1 MWVIARHGNTIRIG
15 STGPSRRPRLAAG
28 DYATTAV
35 GDDVAATRLG
45 HARGVRDPDDTA
57 QPHSAS
63 GRRGSAGGA
72 RARHRSGR
80 ADGAAGRDAREHQD
94 ERQPRVCGSRAAARA
109 NRAREQR
116 RHLHAG
122 EEQEPDGVGAGRP
135 RPACFP
141 AAAGVRMLDASAS
154 AGGGAPGCRRR
165 QDRRAGQRHDV
176 GLVDAGG
183 VELDPPIRARPR
195 RGSLWWPASAGC
207 ARTPTRATQS
217 LQRRGHAVAMT
228 GDGVNDAPALRLADI
243 GVAVAGASEPVPGFG
258 GRLSPSGRP
267 GGVEARARG
276 VNDHAARR
284 TDAGSGRAVAR
295 VHPIRVMRGRSRSVT
310 VELTRTQS
318 PRPRPRPRKPSTT
331 RPRSE
336 SPSRT
341 STAPAPRSSRP
352 ASQKPTPGWAAE
364 PPSASSFAAAE
375 IKLKEVRMR
384 GTGRAIFAATLL
396 LIVGTLN
403 IIYGIG
409 ALDDANIFVNDKRYI
424 FTNLNT
430 MGWVLIVLGVIQL
443 TGGFSLFGR
452 QHLRPG
458 HRDRRGQPRCDR
470 GRAVDRRCL
479 PVVVAGHLRPVRV
492 HRARHLHLWRRREGA
507 GNVN

>member
-207 ARTPTRATQS
+207 ARTPTRAT
-217 LQRRGHAVAMT
+217 REP
-228 GDGVNDAPALRLADI
+228 PA
-243 GVAVAGASEPVPGFG
+243 
-258 GRLSPSGRP
+258 
-267 GGVEARARG
+267 
-276 VNDHAARR
+276 
-284 TDAGSGRAVAR
+284 
-295 VHPIRVMRGRSRSVT
+295 
-310 VELTRTQS
+310 
-318 PRPRPRPRKPSTT
+318 PRPRGGDDRR
-331 RPRSE
+331 RRQ
-336 SPSRT
+336 RC
-341 STAPAPRSSRP
+341 A
-352 ASQKPTPGWAAE
+352 G
-364 PPSASSFAAAE
+364 AAAG
-375 IKLKEVRMR
+375 RHR
-384 GTGRAIFAATLL
+384 GCGRWCL
-396 LIVGTLN
+396 
-403 IIYGIG
+403 G
-409 ALDDANIFVNDKRYI
+409 AGSRFRR
-424 FTNLNT
+424 
-430 MGWVLIVLGVIQL
+430 WPEP
-443 TGGFSLFGR
+443 
-452 QHLRPG
+452 LRAS
-458 HRDRRGQPRCDR
+458 R
-470 GRAVDRRCL
+470 
-479 PVVVAGHLRPVRV
+479 
-492 HRARHLHLWRRREGA
+492 WRRSARTEG
-507 GNVN
+507 